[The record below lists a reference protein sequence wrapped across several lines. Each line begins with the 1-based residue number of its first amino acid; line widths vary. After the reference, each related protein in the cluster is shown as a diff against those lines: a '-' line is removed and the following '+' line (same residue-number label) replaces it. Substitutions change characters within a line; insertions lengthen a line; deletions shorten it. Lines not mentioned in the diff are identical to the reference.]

1 VSKNAIIANGGQ
13 NLYKH
18 MPSLP
23 AALQIAFPNHPW
35 KLERF
40 KENMRRR
47 KWADVKAQREFLELI
62 APQLGVKQV
71 SRFTSD
77 ENCCLI
83 SPWKQLKD
91 WFSVSRRDIE
101 LLGGRRLFT
110 LYSSLLDALKSIYP
124 ELKDAYTDE
133 QMRGLKYNLDD
144 FIIKAEEQLGIQQV
158 RS

>member
-1 VSKNAIIANGGQ
+1 
-13 NLYKH
+13 

-83 SPWKQLKD
+83 SP
-91 WFSVSRRDIE
+91 
-101 LLGGRRLFT
+101 
-110 LYSSLLDALKSIYP
+110 
-124 ELKDAYTDE
+124 
-133 QMRGLKYNLDD
+133 
-144 FIIKAEEQLGIQQV
+144 
-158 RS
+158 